1 MGRGRGRTAWTKGA
15 SLRAAAA
22 LFLSAALAIQP
33 AAAASPGILA
43 KAGGDFEARRRD
55 QTRCEAIA
63 SKARSQDLP
72 GYETGPM
79 PNGAQG
85 GLYGVAGAAIAG
97 LLIGAMEK
105 DKARGRA
112 EAFCL
117 SNLGYGV
124 VPLTAEEANAYGKLT
139 GGARDDFE
147 RAFLAQDLL
156 KRLEAVLAPK
166 VPPLPAYAEG
176 PGVQGGLKVD
186 LKSLKAAD
194 GPVAAEGVA
203 ATGRMMRWRTATLE
217 APFKSDAGQIRI
229 AVEAGTVF
237 HQVDYR
243 PQHSPL
249 LRTPGAT
256 WCGQARQT
264 TAAAA
269 ANAPSQG
276 TLEIYCLTSQADGYD
291 LFRPTGFAW
300 LAGPYRDGFV
310 LPRLTTPVV
319 LRERESDDLGELRLE
334 IRVVEIRT
342 RSVTLEGRALR
353 EGKSVRLWTR
363 RLEFDADGRATLPMW
378 SHRLVLARSG
388 DTAVVAVLEDQGDG
402 RGWREGD

>member
-1 MGRGRGRTAWTKGA
+1 MRLAT
-15 SLRAAAA
+15 A
-22 LFLSAALAIQP
+22 LFLSAGLAIQP
-33 AAAASPGILA
+33 AAAAAAASGSGILA
-43 KAGGDFEARRRD
+43 KAGGDFETRRSD
-55 QTRCEAIA
+55 QARCEAIA
-63 SKARSQDLP
+63 SKAPTEDLP

-124 VPLTAEEANAYGKLT
+124 VPLTAEEASAYSKSMGSS
-139 GGARDDFE
+139 RDDFE
-147 RAFLAQDLL
+147 RTFLAQDLQQ
-156 KRLEAVLAPK
+156 RLEPVLAPK
-166 VPPLPAYAEG
+166 VPPLPGYVDG
-176 PGVQGGLKVD
+176 PGVQGGLRLD
-186 LKSLKAAD
+186 LGSLKAAD
-194 GPVAAEGVA
+194 HPVAAEGVV
-203 ATGRMMRWRTATLE
+203 ATGRMERRRTATLE
-217 APFKSDAGQIRI
+217 APFKSDTGQIRI
-229 AVEAGTVF
+229 SAEAGTIF

-243 PQHSPL
+243 PQRSPL

-264 TAAAA
+264 TATPA
-269 ANAPSQG
+269 ANAPTQG
-276 TLEIYCLTSQADGYD
+276 SLEIYCLTSQADGYD

-310 LPRLTTPVV
+310 LPRLAAPVA
-319 LRERESDDLGELRLE
+319 LRERDHDDLGDLRLE
-334 IRVVEIRT
+334 IRVVGVKVRA
-342 RSVTLEGRALR
+342 VTLEGRALKD
-353 EGKSVRLWTR
+353 GKSVRLWTR
-363 RLEFDADGRATLPMW
+363 RLEFDAAGRATLPVW
-378 SHRLVLARSG
+378 SRRLVLARSG
-388 DTAVVAVLEDQGDG
+388 EAAVTAVIDEQGDG